1 VTVRILTGD
10 CRDKLREADR
20 LEREAREI
28 EGDSDNPLR
37 VAAANKLWTDA
48 AKLRAEAAS

>member
-1 VTVRILTGD
+1 MKPSL
-10 CRDKLREADR
+10 LELAEQ

-37 VAAANKLWTDA
+37 VAAADRLYHQA
-48 AKLRAEAAS
+48 AALRASKEQEQ